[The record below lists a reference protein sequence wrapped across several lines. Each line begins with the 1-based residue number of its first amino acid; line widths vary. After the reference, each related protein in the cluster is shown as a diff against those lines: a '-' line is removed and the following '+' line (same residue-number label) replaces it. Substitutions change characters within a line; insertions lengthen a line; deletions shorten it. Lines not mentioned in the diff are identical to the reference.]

1 MILHLPYLSFHKEM
15 SFLAKSASYFL
26 LQGNNLL
33 FDEKEVL
40 KKQLDW

>member
-1 MILHLPYLSFHKEM
+1 MMLQLPYISHKEL

-40 KKQLDW
+40 KKQLDC